1 MEAIVT
7 VVGFLGAGK
16 TTLLKN
22 LMTNYIDEGWS
33 PFIILNDYENANLDI
48 QQFIDRIEPKWVR
61 ALSGSCIC
69 CSGINELRD
78 FVNRIP
84 ERTNGI
90 TLIEANGTSDACSL
104 MSFLGV
110 GLNDRFLPPIQI
122 SVVDVKNWQKRG
134 EHNELEAN
142 QIQVSSLI
150 VLTHIDNVSS
160 DRLNFVV
167 GALNKLNP
175 LAEIINVDEI
185 NISLLPKLTPSQNDA
200 QKLDHLK
207 AHWSSCSIDLP
218 NLPNSNCVHAIC
230 DALPKDILRV
240 KGCTQIGKEDQYTY
254 FERTPDGEVY
264 VRPFNGV
271 PITGPKLLTIGPGS
285 NLTLLEKAIGIGLSQ
300 QDQVQSED
308 GFKSP
313 TAIHKRH

>member
-1 MEAIVT
+1 MEAIIT

-16 TTLLKN
+16 TTVLKH
-22 LMTNYIDEGWS
+22 LMTSYIDKGWK
-33 PFIILNDYENANLDI
+33 PFIILNDYENANLDA
-48 QQFIDRIEPKWVR
+48 QQFIEQIESKHVR

-84 ERTNGI
+84 KRTNGV

-110 GLNDRFLPPIQI
+110 GLNDRFLPPIQL

-150 VLTHIDNVSS
+150 VLTHTENVPL
-160 DRLNFVV
+160 DRLTFVV
-167 GALNKLNP
+167 KELNKINP
-175 LAEIINVDEI
+175 SAEIINMDEI
-185 NISLLPKLTPSQNDA
+185 DVSLIPKLSPSKNNA
-200 QKLDHLK
+200 QKFEHLK
-207 AHWSSCSIDLP
+207 SHWSSCSTDLP
-218 NLPNSNCVHAIC
+218 NLPNSNCIYDICNAI
-230 DALPKDILRV
+230 PEHVLRV
-240 KGCTQIGKEDQYTY
+240 KGCTQIENEEGYTY
-254 FERTPDGEVY
+254 FERTPNGKVF

-271 PITGPKLLTIGPGS
+271 PITGSKLLTIGPGS
-285 NLTLLEKAIGIGLSQ
+285 EPKLLEKVIQTCLIQ
-300 QDQVQSED
+300 QNKTVVKHTS
-308 GFKSP
+308 
-313 TAIHKRH
+313 T